1 MAEKHDKEKFRIKH
15 VPSLLAE
22 SGKAWIADDPFRL
35 SAIVAYYALLSLP
48 GLLLVIINAVGF
60 IWGHEI
66 VQGRLTDEI
75 ASVIGPDSAEA
86 VKSIIENAGNEGKS
100 TIATLLGLATLI
112 FGATGVFYHLQI
124 SLNEIWGIRQ
134 NPKSNILK
142 MLTDRAVSFGFVLI
156 VGFLLLMSFVV
167 TAGLAALGDFL
178 ARTLPE
184 FTIHLAHILNF
195 VLSIGIISVLF
206 AMIFRLLPDAIIGWR
221 SVWLGAL
228 ITAVLFTIG
237 KELLGLYFGKANP
250 GSTYGAA
257 GSLILILLWVSYSC
271 LILFFGAEFTYVFA
285 KRYGHGIRPQ
295 KHAVF
300 VKVEKVV
307 VEKENQS
314 ID

>member
-1 MAEKHDKEKFRIKH
+1 MAKAKQKEKFRISH
-15 VPSLLAE
+15 IPSLIIEA
-22 SGKAWIADDPFRL
+22 GKAWLADDPWRL

-60 IWGHEI
+60 IWGHDI
-66 VQGRLTDEI
+66 VQGRLTGEI
-75 ASVIGPDSAEA
+75 ASVIGPDSADA
-86 VKSIIENAGNEGKS
+86 VKSIIANAGNEGKS
-100 TIATLLGLATLI
+100 TVATLVGVATLI
-112 FGATGVFYHLQI
+112 FGATGVFYHLQL

-134 NPKSNILK
+134 NPKSNFLQMI
-142 MLTDRAVSFGFVLI
+142 TDRAVSFGFVLI
-156 VGFLLLMSFVV
+156 VGFLLLVSFVV
-167 TAGLAALGDFL
+167 TAGLATLGDYL
-178 ARTLPE
+178 AQILPD
-184 FTIHLAHILNF
+184 FSIHLAHLLNL

-206 AMIFRLLPDAIIGWR
+206 ALIFRLLPDAIIGWR

-228 ITAVLFTIG
+228 ITAILFTVG
-237 KELLGLYFGKANP
+237 KELLGLYFGQANP

-271 LILFFGAEFTYVFA
+271 LILFFGAEFTWVFA
-285 KRYGHGIRPQ
+285 RRYGHGVRPQ